1 MASVGSI
8 RVEDSISNP
17 GALSPW
23 AKLIGR
29 TSSQTNLNARSILSR
44 CHCSPMKRGVKGM
57 EHIFI
62 FSLHQVSSAELQ
74 SACQCIT
81 MFQDDEQESP
91 AVLERSSL
99 ETSLKEQ

>member
-1 MASVGSI
+1 
-8 RVEDSISNP
+8 
-17 GALSPW
+17 
-23 AKLIGR
+23 
-29 TSSQTNLNARSILSR
+29 
-44 CHCSPMKRGVKGM
+44 M